1 MSRPV
6 EEEEEH
12 EYERKKKRKI
22 PENWKPRFTLS
33 LYCEES
39 TAQVSDSHGWNT
51 EDVRVCASVCLRIMR
66 ARQRHRERREYARK
80 IE

>member
-12 EYERKKKRKI
+12 EYERKKKNSG
-22 PENWKPRFTLS
+22 ELETFTLS

-39 TAQVSDSHGWNT
+39 TAQVSDSHGWNK
-51 EDVRVCASVCLRIMR
+51 EDVRVCASACLRIMR

-80 IE
+80 KE